1 LSFDTVRTDAKVRK
15 QCFSVSRRADNS
27 VIIHN
32 RDDEE
37 KAYIEKEFFNED
49 AERLSKTAEM
59 TKRESEQ
66 PVEEPSHITEEVKE
80 DEIQEDNIQVI
91 G

>member
-1 LSFDTVRTDAKVRK
+1 MRTDAQVRK
-15 QCFSVSRRADNS
+15 QCFSVTRRADNS

-59 TKRESEQ
+59 EKREREQ
-66 PVEEPSHITEEVKE
+66 PVEAPSRITDEAKEE
-80 DEIQEDNIQVI
+80 EIQEDHIQVM